1 MMDWGVVGWWDWQ
14 SCLAGLFCPA
24 ACVPGLAASRCAA
37 LGGFWPQQGSSSMLG
52 DVFLVAHWAGVLRSS
67 SARVLAR
74 DRLHLL
80 STEAEAEAVQP
91 GGSCWL
97 WASSVEAHKGASRE
111 QSHAACG
118 SDVAPLWTAPR
129 PCKSAAA
136 GTMMLQA
143 VNARVMDTLRR
154 GVMRAL
160 ILRNSSSLTPV
171 NIFTTHPRSLI
182 VCVLVCRRADARVG
196 GCGRLG
202 TPHGIRPTCIL
213 APQRQADE
221 QPGQ

>member
-1 MMDWGVVGWWDWQ
+1 MLIGQG
-14 SCLAGLFCPA
+14 SCAAARLGCWRAIVSTYYPLKQKQKRCSRADLAGCGRA
-24 ACVPGLAASRCAA
+24 ARKLTK
-37 LGGFWPQQGSSSMLG
+37 
-52 DVFLVAHWAGVLRSS
+52 AHHV
-67 SARVLAR
+67 
-74 DRLHLL
+74 D
-80 STEAEAEAVQP
+80 
-91 GGSCWL
+91 
-97 WASSVEAHKGASRE
+97 
-111 QSHAACG
+111 SHMPPCG

-160 ILRNSSSLTPV
+160 ILRNRSSLTPV